1 MILKELL
8 NLRISRRGQK
18 SIIGDSG
25 LLDIKHFHIWISNQ
39 DVAVNAPALAV
50 TNVKSSGLCPFQFLA
65 DEFRN
70 HIEFLDLEFVDQFP
84 CWMSTGTIFFF
95 FKYTTW
101 PLKGSLDDVA
111 DLCHTP
117 KSLLSCA
124 MISLKWWFSGLVY
137 RFPGSLLSFWW
148 LYEVKS
154 IFIVIHIIGLLNPLS
169 PMGCGEL
176 FHYTW
181 NFSVT
186 QYFLSDQRWMLQN
199 CARVSESP
207 AEECDRF

>member
-18 SIIGDSG
+18 SIMSDSD

-70 HIEFLDLEFVDQFP
+70 HIEFLDLEFVGQFP
-84 CWMSTGTIFFF
+84 RWMSTGTIFF

-101 PLKGSLDDVA
+101 PLKGSLDDLA

-117 KSLLSCA
+117 KSLLSRA
-124 MISLKWWFSGLVY
+124 MISLKWRFSGFGLQISGVPAIFLVTLRGQIY
-137 RFPGSLLSFWW
+137 
-148 LYEVKS
+148 
-154 IFIVIHIIGLLNPLS
+154 
-169 PMGCGEL
+169 
-176 FHYTW
+176 FHSNTHYW
-181 NFSVT
+181 PS
-186 QYFLSDQRWMLQN
+186 
-199 CARVSESP
+199 
-207 AEECDRF
+207 